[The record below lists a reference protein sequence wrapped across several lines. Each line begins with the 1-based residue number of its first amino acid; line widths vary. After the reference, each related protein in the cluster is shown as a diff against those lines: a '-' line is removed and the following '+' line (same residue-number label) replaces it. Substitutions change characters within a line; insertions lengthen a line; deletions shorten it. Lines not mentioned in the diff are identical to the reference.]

1 MYHKLKG
8 DLYCVLTHVAGNGY
22 ERVQEDATSSAG
34 NSNYIILSCL
44 VYWEYGHH
52 YSQRHKLHP

>member
-34 NSNYIILSCL
+34 NSNYIIFSCL
-44 VYWEYGHH
+44 VYWEYAV
-52 YSQRHKLHP
+52 